1 MFFLRICR
9 NNQNMLSYIAKLFVA
24 LNGNLG
30 KGQIAAGF
38 AWGLFLGLIP
48 AGNVFWIVLF
58 GVSFFFKHHHASK
71 LLVMVILQLISRSI
85 APLVDIVGWE
95 VLHIEAL
102 QPLFTS
108 LYNMPFVPWTKFNNT
123 LVTGGLVSGAALWLP
138 VFFLVFLLVPVYRN
152 ILAPKI
158 RENKLVKAIKN
169 VPWVSKLLKA
179 ITAVADG
186 RLID

>member
-1 MFFLRICR
+1 
-9 NNQNMLSYIAKLFVA
+9 MLPYIAKLFVA

-71 LLVMVILQLISRSI
+71 LLVMVILQLSSRLV

-95 VLHIEAL
+95 ILHIEAL

-123 LVTGGLVSGAALWLP
+123 LVTGGLVSGLALWLP
-138 VFFLVFLLVPVYRN
+138 VFFLVSPLVPVYRHTV
-152 ILAPKI
+152 APKI
-158 RENKLVKAIKN
+158 RENKVVKAIKG
-169 VPWVSKLLKA
+169 VPIVSKLLKA
-179 ITAVADG
+179 IASAADG
-186 RLID
+186 RLTDN